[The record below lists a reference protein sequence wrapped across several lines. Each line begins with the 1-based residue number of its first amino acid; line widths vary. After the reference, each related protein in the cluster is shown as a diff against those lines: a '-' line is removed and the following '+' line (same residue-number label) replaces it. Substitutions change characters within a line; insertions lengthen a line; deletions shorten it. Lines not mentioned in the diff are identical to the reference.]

1 MTAYRRIAF
10 VLGLLLAAAL
20 PALAQEPAADPDA
33 AAIAL
38 ATAVLDRMEAGDF
51 EGVNADFNA
60 QMRAGLDPARLADL
74 QQQIEQ
80 TGPVAER
87 TEPRVLHHDGY
98 TAGAFRIRRE
108 QATLDATAAIAGAGR
123 GGGLHFVPA
132 AGGPQTP

>member
-74 QQQIEQ
+74 QHQIEQ
-80 TGPVAER
+80 TGPVVER

-98 TAGAFRIRRE
+98 TVVVFRIRRE
-108 QATLDATAAIAGAGR
+108 QATLDATVAIDGDGMV
-123 GGGLHFVPA
+123 GGLHFVPA
-132 AGGPQTP
+132 AGGPQ